1 MDFMPD
7 EETPQHTSP
16 RLARAVLVASL
27 GVAVL
32 LGGATVL
39 ARPPSA
45 GPAAARAPATDH
57 AVAPAAFHRIAN
69 GGTDTG
75 PGEAESELAI
85 LPQTR
90 R

>member
-7 EETPQHTSP
+7 EEAPQHTST
-16 RLARAVLVASL
+16 RLARTVLVAIL
-27 GVAVL
+27 GVAFL

-39 ARPPSA
+39 ARPHTPGS
-45 GPAAARAPATDH
+45 AAARAPATDH
-57 AVAPAAFHRIAN
+57 PVAPAGFQRLAN
-69 GGTDTG
+69 AGTDTG

-90 R
+90 Q

>member
-7 EETPQHTSP
+7 QEAPQPTST
-16 RLARAVLVASL
+16 RLARTVLVAIL

-39 ARPPSA
+39 ARPHADS
-45 GPAAARAPATDH
+45 AAARAPATDH
-57 AVAPAAFHRIAN
+57 PVAPAAYQRIAN

-90 R
+90 Q

>member
-7 EETPQHTSP
+7 EETPPPHLP
-16 RLARAVLVASL
+16 RLGRLVLVAIL
-27 GVAVL
+27 GAAVL

-39 ARPPSA
+39 ARPHSA
-45 GPAAARAPATDH
+45 ASAAAPAPVH
-57 AVAPAAFHRIAN
+57 PVAPAAFQRLAN
-69 GGTDTG
+69 AGTDTG

-90 R
+90 Q

>member
-7 EETPQHTSP
+7 GETPPHTSV
-16 RLARAVLVASL
+16 RLGRLVLVAIL
-27 GVAVL
+27 GAAVL

-39 ARPPSA
+39 ARPHSA
-45 GPAAARAPATDH
+45 APAVAAPTPVH
-57 AVAPAAFHRIAN
+57 PVAPAGFQRLAN
-69 GGTDTG
+69 GGTDVG
-75 PGEAESELAI
+75 PGEAESELAK